1 MKAQKLEVVYCID
14 CERFDVATID
24 SWHIDD
30 RKEHI
35 CFGPFTFCAPPVLEE
50 DWELNVSVPSP
61 DELAEMNATV
71 SELMTEFELV

>member
-35 CFGPFTFCAPPVLEE
+35 CFGPFAYFPPPEYDE
-50 DWELNVSVPSP
+50 DWEFNLEVPSIE
-61 DELAEMNATV
+61 ELLGMDAVA